1 MTTEKGEIHM
11 TLEELEERLQVLLDG
26 DAITE
31 TSHQVTIQVF
41 EELKKRLNC
50 QDIVQAEMLF
60 THLPMALTRIDEG
73 ESVEGPNDD
82 IMEEIRLS
90 PYFEVA
96 EELVAYI
103 EQLWKKELPKE
114 EQDFLYMHFSTI
126 INMNLGG
133 V

>member
-1 MTTEKGEIHM
+1 M

-41 EELKKRLNC
+41 EELKKRLNR

-60 THLPMALTRIDEG
+60 IHLPMALTRIDEG
-73 ESVEGPNDD
+73 ECVDGPNDD
-82 IMEEIRLS
+82 IMKEIRLS
-90 PYFEVA
+90 PHSEVS
-96 EELVAYI
+96 EELFAYI

>member
-1 MTTEKGEIHM
+1 M

-26 DAITE
+26 DAITD
-31 TSHQVTIQVF
+31 TSHQITIQVF
-41 EELKKRLNC
+41 EELKKRLNR

-103 EQLWKKELPKE
+103 DRK
-114 EQDFLYMHFSTI
+114 STRLNSSHVSI
-126 INMNLGG
+126 SYAVFCLK
-133 V
+133 

>member
-1 MTTEKGEIHM
+1 MTNEKGEIHM

-31 TSHQVTIQVF
+31 TSRQVTIQVF
-41 EELKKRLNC
+41 EELKKRLNR

-82 IMEEIRLS
+82 IVEEIRLS

-103 EQLWKKELPKE
+103 EQLWKQELPKV
-114 EQDFLYMHFSTI
+114 EQDFLYMHFST
-126 INMNLGG
+126 
-133 V
+133 